1 MDDPKEARCHAPNS
15 TKFGPNR
22 SFTMA
27 DSPRDLDVT
36 QAAKLLRA
44 KLAAAF
50 PATKFSVRTSRFS
63 MGESIE
69 VGWTD
74 GPSEKRV
81 KEIIDAFKDISRDSA
96 GEILAGGNRYLGL
109 DRSFSSSATA
119 WAAKQTENADGDY
132 GNEKQRLLS
141 RTSFDANGRPHIAT
155 R

>member
-1 MDDPKEARCHAPNS
+1 MAGS
-15 TKFGPNR
+15 TI
-22 SFTMA
+22 
-27 DSPRDLDVT
+27 DLDVA

-50 PATKFSVRTSRFS
+50 PATKFSVRSSRFS

-81 KEIIDAFKDISRDSA
+81 KKITDAFKDISRDSA
-96 GEILAGGNRYLGL
+96 GEILGGGNRYLGL
-109 DRSFSSSATA
+109 DRSFSSSATT
-119 WAAKQTENADGDY
+119 WASKQTQNTSDAY
-132 GNEKQRLLS
+132 SNEKQRLLA
-141 RTSFDANGRPHIAT
+141 RTSFDANGRPHTAA